1 MEDSSAPNRA
11 TTPPRHAAPAAPGQ
25 PAPGSRFW
33 LLVAVGLVATLGAVA
48 IGVTF
53 NQRAVIQASST
64 PSVLHEDSELPVP
77 EFETTPE
84 VAWTGTFD
92 LDLNAPGTIDEH
104 TYLYTDRAGQNVNAL
119 DLRTGEGIW
128 QVDVSELQE
137 ATGAVDVW
145 TRAARSQDLVI
156 VHAAGQTHAAWLLN
170 SATGER
176 VAELEVREDEF
187 LYPAGDFW
195 VGLTYRAATDT
206 QLVRLYSFQDSELVS
221 HWEQEM
227 VVPTFGDGSF
237 TFAVRDDVLL
247 VGAYTVANPSW
258 FAAFNIADGQM
269 PAGLPE
275 HGTFFKYLGN
285 LVVTSKADE
294 AGETIVTA
302 RGLSGD
308 HYWERIRESVQPVV
322 LDDQLFLVTMDQVP
336 AVVELVDIETGE
348 SKWTVELAQLQ
359 DPQLRVWG
367 DQVLA
372 YSLGES
378 AGYSLIDPG
387 DGSTDSSHDL
397 STQPTRAFVT
407 GDHLVFAET
416 NDGELSMR
424 ALDPSTQELHWEASF
439 PDYSDVWQI
448 GEHLFVLDYATG
460 KAGGLG

>member
-227 VVPTFGDGSF
+227 VVPTLGTAHSPSPCE
-237 TFAVRDDVLL
+237 TTCCSWAPTRLL
-247 VGAYTVANPSW
+247 IRP
-258 FAAFNIADGQM
+258 
-269 PAGLPE
+269 GLP
-275 HGTFFKYLGN
+275 HSISRTVRCRLDCPSMAPSSNTWATWSSRQRRTKRVKQSL
-285 LVVTSKADE
+285 L
-294 AGETIVTA
+294 
-302 RGLSGD
+302 
-308 HYWERIRESVQPVV
+308 PV
-322 LDDQLFLVTMDQVP
+322 
-336 AVVELVDIETGE
+336 A
-348 SKWTVELAQLQ
+348 
-359 DPQLRVWG
+359 
-367 DQVLA
+367 
-372 YSLGES
+372 
-378 AGYSLIDPG
+378 
-387 DGSTDSSHDL
+387 
-397 STQPTRAFVT
+397 
-407 GDHLVFAET
+407 
-416 NDGELSMR
+416 
-424 ALDPSTQELHWEASF
+424 
-439 PDYSDVWQI
+439 
-448 GEHLFVLDYATG
+448 
-460 KAGGLG
+460 